1 MTDVT
6 PVNFIEKGKR
16 KGTEM
21 YAGVRGGGT
30 HDGLTV
36 RPTSYKTTSRTRLS
50 PSLPPVSPSTLVSL
64 WAHFPRGPEAGAAST
79 ACRGVGVRPAAAA
92 ANSSLAS
99 QGPGVGQTAGPGPA
113 TNDEQF
119 SKRVDDRNE
128 EILTKQNTGIK
139 TWKI

>member
-1 MTDVT
+1 MLTNVT
-6 PVNFIEKGKR
+6 PVNFIEKEKR

-21 YAGVRGGGT
+21 YAGVRGGWFNCLT
-30 HDGLTV
+30 HQLQDDIRDTAF
-36 RPTSYKTTSRTRLS
+36 PISSSCLS
-50 PSLPPVSPSTLVSL
+50 EHTGFPVGSLP
-64 WAHFPRGPEAGAAST
+64 ARPRGGGSQH
-79 ACRGVGVRPAAAA
+79 RM
-92 ANSSLAS
+92 
-99 QGPGVGQTAGPGPA
+99 QGPGSPSCGRGRQLLPRVSGARRGPTAGPGPA